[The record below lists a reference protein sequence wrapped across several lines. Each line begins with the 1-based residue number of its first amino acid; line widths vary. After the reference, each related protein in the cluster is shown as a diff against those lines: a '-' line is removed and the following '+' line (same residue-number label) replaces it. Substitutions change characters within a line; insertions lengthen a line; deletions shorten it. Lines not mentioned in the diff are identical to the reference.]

1 MDRRDFMT
9 LPALAGIPNWL
20 DTQSRPTSLVYWR
33 FIFLDEP
40 VQPPAAKVV
49 PVGSL
54 KG

>member
-1 MDRRDFMT
+1 MDRRDFMS
-9 LPALAGIPNWL
+9 LLALAGIPNWL
-20 DTQSRPTSLVYWR
+20 DTQGGPPGLVYWR
-33 FIFLDEP
+33 FIFPDEP